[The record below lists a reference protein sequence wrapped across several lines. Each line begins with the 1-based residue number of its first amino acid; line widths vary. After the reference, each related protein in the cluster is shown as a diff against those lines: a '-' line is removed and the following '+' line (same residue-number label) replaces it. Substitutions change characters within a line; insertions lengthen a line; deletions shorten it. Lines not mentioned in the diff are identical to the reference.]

1 MRGGGWDGLSSSH
14 PVRASARIGVGEAE
28 AEAGHAVGGWGRGGG
43 DLAASATPFPPG
55 TAAASLPPSSPPRD
69 GGPPPAAPLVW
80 VAECVVDGA
89 VAGTGVDVHRAT
101 AEQAAAKAALAA
113 VFGVDADAVWR
124 AKVADQM

>member
-1 MRGGGWDGLSSSH
+1 
-14 PVRASARIGVGEAE
+14 
-28 AEAGHAVGGWGRGGG
+28 
-43 DLAASATPFPPG
+43 
-55 TAAASLPPSSPPRD
+55 
-69 GGPPPAAPLVW
+69 